1 MLKIFNISSSNNF
14 VDVLASKLLDDCKGR
29 ELSLAD
35 ILILLPNR
43 RACRTLAE
51 AFVRNRGLTPT
62 LLPQMRAIGDIDE
75 DELSLSGNQAFQQFL
90 ALPPAISPLER
101 RMLFMRLIISR
112 YQDFGLEKISLAQ
125 SCYLAQE
132 LGHLLDTAA
141 LQNLNWDNLQNLVPA
156 EYAVHWQETLKFLKI
171 ITSYWPDILAERGV
185 IDASVKKNILIETQ
199 SQIWQNTKP
208 QKRIIIAGTTA
219 VSPAMKQ
226 LVQTVLDL
234 PCGEVYLSGLDTLLE
249 DDAWEAIDETH
260 PQYELKQ
267 LLDYLKISRHQ
278 VSLLSPPAN
287 LQREKLISEI
297 MRPAT
302 TSNRWLNLKNT
313 LDDKA
318 FSGLNL
324 LECDDDKTEALTIA
338 VLIRRLLQTPSK
350 TAALITPDRNLARR
364 VACELRRWNIN
375 VDDSAGI
382 PLSQTP
388 WGIFMRLCLE
398 ALQPDSGRE
407 HILALL
413 KNHLFG
419 FGIKPTSLQ
428 AIITRLEKN
437 LWRSEIA
444 DDEAQAFLHSIRLKA
459 QDLINLL
466 SLPQANLKDLIVA
479 HIQTAEAFAASDTI
493 SGQQLLWQNE
503 DGQAG
508 ASFMADWLEQ
518 SAGLGEISPLEYL
531 SLFEAMMSGLM
542 VQAKHQSHPR
552 IRILGPLEAR
562 LNHFDT
568 IILGGCNEGI
578 WPLGVNS
585 DSWMSRPMKQEFG
598 FELPE
603 RQIGVLALDFSN
615 LLGAPEVYLTRAKMT
630 NGTPTSKSRWLMRL
644 ETVLKSLGFAPNNL
658 SLDDSLPLASGLD
671 IPSKFIKISPPA
683 PHPPVSARPR
693 KFSSSAIEKL
703 MRDPYGIFA
712 EYILKLKPLGDLTPV
727 ADASD
732 FGNIVHKILEEFGKN
747 WPHQYPKNAKEILLT
762 LGDKAFAQSG
772 FAVEKQAFWRPKY
785 AKIIDWLTSHETSY
799 RQNITQI
806 HNEIWGRIIFQ
817 DLPGGKVEIYAKA
830 DRLDETVDGQ
840 INIIDYKTG
849 RGRSLKEVKLGYAPQ
864 LPIEGLIAQKG
875 GFDGVPKKT
884 VKSLMYWRLGRD
896 ITCID
901 DDISSLLA
909 QTEEHIKTLINSFDF
924 ISTGYLSRPNPKSAP
939 EYSDYEHL
947 SRLREWSV
955 KDEGEEQ

>member
-14 VDVLASKLLDDCKGR
+14 VDTLADKLLQDCSSD

-51 AFVRNRGLTPT
+51 AFVHNRGLIPT
-62 LLPQMRAIGDIDE
+62 LLPQMRAIGDISE
-75 DELSLSGNQAFQQFL
+75 DELSLSGAGAFQQFL
-90 ALPPAISPLER
+90 SLPPSISPMER
-101 RMLFMRLIISR
+101 NLLFMRLIMSR
-112 YQDFGLEKISLAQ
+112 NQDFGLEKISLAQ
-125 SCYLAQE
+125 SFYLAQE

-141 LQNLNWDNLQNLVPA
+141 LQNLNWDNLANLVPA
-156 EYAVHWQETLKFLKI
+156 EYAIHWQETLKFLKI

-199 SQIWQNTKP
+199 SQLWQTTKP

-226 LVQTVLDL
+226 LVRTVLDL

-278 VSLLSPPAN
+278 VSLLSPPVN

-297 MRPAT
+297 MRPAS
-302 TSNRWLNLKNT
+302 TSNHWLELKGALNT
-313 LDDKA
+313 EAVK
-318 FSGLNL
+318 GLNL

-338 VLIRRLLQTPSK
+338 IIMRRLLETPSK
-350 TAALITPDRNLARR
+350 TVALITPERNLARR
-364 VACELRRWNIN
+364 VAGELKRWDID

-382 PLSQTP
+382 PLAQTP
-388 WGIFMRLCLE
+388 WGIFMRLCLA
-398 ALQPDSGRE
+398 ALEPDAKRE

-413 KNHLFG
+413 KNRLFC
-419 FGIKPTSLQ
+419 FGQKPEILQ
-428 AIITRLEKN
+428 DFITRLEKN

-444 DDEAQAFLHSIRLKA
+444 DDTAQAFLHSIRLKA

-466 SLPQANLKDLIVA
+466 SLPQANLKDLIIA
-479 HIQTAEAFAASDTI
+479 HIKIAETFAATDTI
-493 SGQQLLWQNE
+493 PGQQILWQNE

-508 ASFMADWLEQ
+508 ASFMSECLEQ
-518 SAGLGEISPLEYL
+518 AAVLGNISPLEYL

-542 VQAKHQSHPR
+542 VQAKQKSHPR
-552 IRILGPLEAR
+552 IRILGPIEAR
-562 LNHFDT
+562 LCHFDT

-578 WPLGVNS
+578 WPLSVSSNP
-585 DSWMSRPMKQEFG
+585 WMSRPMKQEFG

-603 RQIGVLALDFSN
+603 RQIGVSALDFAN
-615 LLGAPEVYLTRAKMT
+615 LLGAKDVYLTRAKMS

-644 ETVLKSLGFAPNNL
+644 ETVIKALGFKAEDL
-658 SLDDSLPLASGLD
+658 CLDESLPFALKLN
-671 IPSKFIKISPPA
+671 IPSSFIKISPPA

-693 KFSSSAIEKL
+693 KFSASAIEKL

-712 EYILKLKPLGDLTPV
+712 EYILKLKPLGELNPV

-732 FGNIVHKILEEFGKN
+732 FGNIVHKVLEEFGKTY
-747 WPHQYPKNAKEILLT
+747 PKQYPKNAKENLLT

-772 FAVEKQAFWRPKY
+772 FSADKQAFWRPKY
-785 AKIIDWLTSHETSY
+785 AKIVDWLTSHETSY

-806 HNEIWGRIIFQ
+806 HNEIWGSIILD

-830 DRLDETVDGQ
+830 DRLDETIDGQ

-849 RGRSLKEVKLGYAPQ
+849 RGRSLKEIKSGYAPQ

-875 GFDGVPKKT
+875 GFAGVPKKSIN
-884 VKSLMYWRLGRD
+884 SLMYWRLGRD
-896 ITCID
+896 ITCVD
-901 DDISSLLA
+901 DDISSLLS

-924 ISTGYLSRPNPKSAP
+924 VSTGYLSRPNPKSAP